1 MNATTNA
8 KCSLFKK
15 NKNELICIIGLI
27 WLMDRLLHVLGVVV
41 AARAERHGPS
51 VFTGVR
57 CGCGARW
64 LLHLLVSHV
73 RIDHR

>member
-1 MNATTNA
+1 M
-8 KCSLFKK
+8 LHV
-15 NKNELICIIGLI
+15 L
-27 WLMDRLLHVLGVVV
+27 LMAALLSRMAAAPMLDVLGVVV